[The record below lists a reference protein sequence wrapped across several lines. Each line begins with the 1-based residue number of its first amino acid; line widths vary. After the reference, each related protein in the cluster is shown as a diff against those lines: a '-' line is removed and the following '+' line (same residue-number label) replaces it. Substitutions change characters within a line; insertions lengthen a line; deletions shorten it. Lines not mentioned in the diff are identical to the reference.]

1 MSCEDDIGNRYLD
14 DVLASVCNLGM
25 DFPED
30 LEVSGRTVEL
40 VKAYLEQ
47 WRDLARGSPGTELYR
62 FFEHIR
68 RRVLLDNDTPEVR
81 RWLCMVAVKACNDF
95 VDFGRTITGPQ
106 RAVALQFGQLA
117 EMFRQIAED
126 DDEIT
131 IEMDVPR
138 SAGLP
143 VGDSCIIRFNK
154 AARTSIEP
162 APTTVLPEEAT
173 FRFQLGTLA
182 KNGRPPEGG
191 YHKIAVAEGVDLIDL
206 LTSAPSPAEY
216 GEKWTEMFDRMAW
229 QVLFSHH
236 IHGELRRAYSG
247 MVVILLNSLRK
258 FTDEAGWVFDVPVPP
273 DTNRLLSKIFGHIAD
288 GGPADYTVHS
298 RQGVLI
304 LKTSISHRDRA
315 AERHLNV
322 DDMSIVPALRRLSAS
337 DVVSAA
343 NHAATPPS
351 KTKARPNEPCPC
363 GSQRKYKKC
372 CGAH

>member
-1 MSCEDDIGNRYLD
+1 
-14 DVLASVCNLGM
+14 M
-25 DFPED
+25 DFPEN
-30 LEVSGRTVEL
+30 LEISGRTAEL

-47 WRDLARGSPGTELYR
+47 WRDLARGSSGMELVR

-81 RWLCMVAVKACNDF
+81 RWLCMVAIKACNDLA
-95 VDFGRTITGPQ
+95 DFGRTLTGAE
-106 RAVALQFGQLA
+106 RAAAVQCGALA

-126 DDEIT
+126 EDEIT
-131 IEMDVPR
+131 VEMDVPR

-143 VGDSCIIRFNK
+143 VGSSCILRFNK

-162 APTTVLPEEAT
+162 APTTVLPEEVT
-173 FRFQLGTLA
+173 FRFQLGALA
-182 KNGRPPEGG
+182 KGRPSEGG

-206 LTSAPSPAEY
+206 LTSSPSPAEY
-216 GEKWTEMFDRMAW
+216 GERWTEMFDRMAW

-236 IHGELRRAYSG
+236 IPGELRRAYSG
-247 MVVILLNSLRK
+247 LVVILLNSLRK
-258 FTDEAGWVFDVPVPP
+258 FTDDAGWVFDVPVPP
-273 DTNRLLSKIFGHIAD
+273 DTNRLLSRLFGHLAD
-288 GGPADYTVHS
+288 GGPADYTVYS

-315 AERHLNV
+315 AVRHLNV
-322 DDMSIVPALRRLSAS
+322 DDMSIVPALRRLSES

-343 NHAATPPS
+343 NHAATPRS
-351 KTKARPNEPCPC
+351 RTKARPNEPCPC